1 MLNTSKNLCFPNSWT
16 AAMGYITPPGSAGCL
31 DRYYITPPST
41 QNPDI
46 LSYTKYYATHYIYN
60 NQDTK

>member
-16 AAMGYITPPGSAGCL
+16 AAMGYITPPGSSDAL
-31 DRYYITPPST
+31 ITIIITPPST

-46 LSYTKYYATHYIYN
+46 LSYAKHYTTHYTYN